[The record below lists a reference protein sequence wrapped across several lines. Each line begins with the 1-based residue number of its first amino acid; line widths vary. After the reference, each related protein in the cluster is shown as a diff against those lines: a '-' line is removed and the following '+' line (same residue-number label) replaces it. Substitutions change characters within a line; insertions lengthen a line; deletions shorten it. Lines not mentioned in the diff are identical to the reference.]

1 MREGQNIQTHG
12 KVPQEL
18 SVSASVEGTH
28 NSNCLHGR
36 DLLTVLKQRVVS
48 EDCFTIPLPLSG
60 KVFNSQHEMHIIQI
74 AISVRMADF
83 VRLSL
88 LCKISLFLISTLLF
102 TIYFLHRELLCV
114 VVIC

>member
-28 NSNCLHGR
+28 NSNCLYGR
-36 DLLTVLKQRVVS
+36 GLRTLLKQQVVS
-48 EDCFTIPLPLSG
+48 EDCFIIRLPLSG
-60 KVFNSQHEMHIIQI
+60 KIFNSQREMQFIQV
-74 AISVRMADF
+74 AISVRVADF

-102 TIYFLHRELLCV
+102 TI
-114 VVIC
+114 